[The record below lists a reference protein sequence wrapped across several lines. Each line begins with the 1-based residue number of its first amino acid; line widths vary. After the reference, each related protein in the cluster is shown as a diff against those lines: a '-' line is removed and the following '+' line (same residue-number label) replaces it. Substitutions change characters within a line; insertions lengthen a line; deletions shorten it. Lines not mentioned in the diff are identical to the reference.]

1 MDPTVLGALVG
12 FFGALVALGIPLL
25 GFLLQLYSDVQTV
38 LGIVTGRDEVDG
50 DGVLARLREIEERLA
65 RVEVSVAESPSVDYD
80 QSGSSTPTTA
90 E

>member
-1 MDPTVLGALVG
+1 MDPALLGALGG

-25 GFLLQLYSDVQTV
+25 GFLLRLYSDVQKV

-50 DGVLARLREIEERLA
+50 DGVLARLREVEERLA

-80 QSGSSTPTTA
+80 QSGPLETA

>member
-1 MDPTVLGALVG
+1 MDPTVLGGLVG

-25 GFLLQLYSDVQTV
+25 GFLLRLYSDVQTV
-38 LGIVTGRDEVDG
+38 LGIVTGRDEMDG
-50 DGVLARLREIEERLA
+50 DGVLARLRETEERLA

-80 QSGSSTPTTA
+80 ESGSLDTA